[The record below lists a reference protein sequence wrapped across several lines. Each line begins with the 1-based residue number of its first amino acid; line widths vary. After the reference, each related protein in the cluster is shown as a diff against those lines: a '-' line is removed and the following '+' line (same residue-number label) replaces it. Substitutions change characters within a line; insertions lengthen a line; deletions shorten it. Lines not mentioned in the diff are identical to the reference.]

1 MNPSLVICLDCQGVN
16 LVAFTEVLDLLID
29 GCTVA
34 ITPRKCAYHERVW
47 RMSET
52 RRINRELA
60 AEWRS

>member
-1 MNPSLVICLDCQGVN
+1 MNPSLVICSDCQGVN
-16 LVAFTEVLDLLID
+16 LGAYTEVLDLLIE

-34 ITPRKCAYHERVW
+34 ITPRKCPYHERAW

-52 RRINRELA
+52 RRINKQLT